1 MEEFNNVPAAETA
14 AEVSPTGK
22 FQKTWHYTEKTKKH
36 TINHTIILTKERYT
50 HQTEIN
56 TASHAMK
63 SRTDLSVKN
72 VHSVHTFYGLSKN
85 IGLAILMFVLA
96 AIAVIAAIVT
106 IGDSTGTGIV
116 LLLVGAI
123 FGIIGYFV
131 LRRIKPA
138 FMLQI
143 NTVILGKMETN
154 GVSHG
159 NISAAAGANASRGG
173 GLFALIGNLF
183 RSIFSFAKP
192 KYKFEMPPEVGNDIV
207 DTIGALLI
215 EE

>member
-1 MEEFNNVPAAETA
+1 MEEFKTTTEGD
-14 AEVSPTGK
+14 VSPTGK

-85 IGLAILMFVLA
+85 IGLAILMFILA
-96 AIAVIAAIVT
+96 VIAVIGAIASFS
-106 IGDSTGTGIV
+106 DSTGLGIALLFVGV
-116 LLLVGAI
+116 L
-123 FGIIGYFV
+123 FGVIGYFIY
-131 LRRIKPA
+131 RRIKPA

-154 GVSHG
+154 GVTHG
-159 NISAAAGANASRGG
+159 NISAAAGVNASHGS